1 MVSLIYETEDNNH
14 CLKKIGL
21 SLNGNIM
28 HKSLAILM
36 CVQVNNDMNFLS
48 GLETEH
54 SKSELHD
61 RSWRG
66 ISSTRLILVTVVS
79 S

>member
-1 MVSLIYETEDNNH
+1 
-14 CLKKIGL
+14 
-21 SLNGNIM
+21 M
-28 HKSLAILM
+28 HKSLALVM
-36 CVQVNNDMNFLS
+36 YVQVNNDMNFLS

-61 RSWRG
+61 RTWRG
-66 ISSTRLILVTVVS
+66 ISSSRLILVTVVS